1 MFITI
6 GIMLTKAEIEQV
18 VMALKGSRKYGDT
31 HEATIR
37 ELVLAESGHYKKAK
51 QVEKAVRKR
60 LHSIM
65 APYLGDPD
73 YERAQGELTAVFATN
88 DPAQIKACCHDLL
101 YDHLSTR
108 ERLPILADFYHQIF
122 AITGRPRSLLDIACG
137 LNPLAY
143 RWMGLA
149 DAPEPV
155 HFYAYDIHAPRIDL
169 LNHYFRLE
177 GLPPLAR
184 LQDVAIDPPLETADL
199 ALFLKELPRFAR
211 NYGSDLARTFLHNL
225 NVRWLVVSFPTVS
238 THGGRSLVER
248 YRDYFHELSDPAWPV
263 TELIFDSELVMIAN
277 LTTDKTDE
285 ADKHG

>member
-1 MFITI
+1 
-6 GIMLTKAEIEQV
+6 MLTKDEIEQLIDS
-18 VMALKGSRKYGDT
+18 LKQSRKYGAT

-65 APYLGDPD
+65 APYLGDPE
-73 YERAQGELTAVFATN
+73 YERATRELTAVFATN
-88 DPAQIKACCHDLL
+88 DPAQIKACCYDLL
-101 YDHLSTR
+101 HDHLSTR
-108 ERLPILADFYHQIF
+108 ERLPILDDFYRQIF
-122 AITGRPRSLLDIACG
+122 AVTGWPRSLLDIACG

-149 DAPEPV
+149 DLPEPV
-155 HFYAYDIHAPRIDL
+155 QFYAYDIHGPRIDL
-169 LNHYFRLE
+169 INHYFRLE

-184 LQDVAIDPPLETADL
+184 LQDVAIDPPQETADL

-211 NYGSDLARTFLHNL
+211 NYGSDLAQSFLHSL

-238 THGGRSLVER
+238 THGGRSLVDR
-248 YRDYFHELSDPAWPV
+248 YRDYFNELIDPAWPV
-263 TELIFDSELVMIAN
+263 TELLFDSELVMIAEKIG
-277 LTTDKTDE
+277 TRRYAEDR
-285 ADKHG
+285 

>member
-1 MFITI
+1 
-6 GIMLTKAEIEQV
+6 MLTNDEIEQLIDS
-18 VMALKGSRKYGDT
+18 LKQSRKYGAT

-65 APYLGDPD
+65 APYLGDPE
-73 YERAQGELTAVFATN
+73 YERATRELTAVFATN

-101 YDHLSTR
+101 HDHLSTR
-108 ERLPILADFYHQIF
+108 ERLPILDDFYRQIF
-122 AITGRPRSLLDIACG
+122 AVTGRPRSLLDIACG

-149 DAPEPV
+149 GAPEPV

-169 LNHYFRLE
+169 INHYFGLE
-177 GLPPLAR
+177 GLPALAR
-184 LQDVAIDPPLETADL
+184 LQDVAIDPPQETADL

-211 NYGSDLARTFLHNL
+211 NYGSDLARTFLHSL

-248 YRDYFHELSDPAWPV
+248 YRDYFNELIDPAWPV
-263 TELIFDSELVMIAN
+263 TELLFDSELVMIAEKIG
-277 LTTDKTDE
+277 TRRYAEDR
-285 ADKHG
+285 

>member
-1 MFITI
+1 
-6 GIMLTKAEIEQV
+6 MLSNDEIEQLIDS
-18 VMALKGSRKYGDT
+18 LKQSRKYGAT

-65 APYLGDPD
+65 APYLGDPE
-73 YERAQGELTAVFATN
+73 YERATRELTAVFTTN
-88 DPAQIKACCHDLL
+88 DPVQIKACCHDLL

-108 ERLPILADFYHQIF
+108 ERLPILDDFYRQIF
-122 AITGRPRSLLDIACG
+122 DVTGRPRSLLDIACG

-149 DAPEPV
+149 DTPDPV
-155 HFYAYDIHAPRIDL
+155 RFYAYDIHAPRIDFI
-169 LNHYFRLE
+169 NHYFGLE
-177 GLPPLAR
+177 GLSPLAR
-184 LQDVAIDPPLETADL
+184 LQDVAINPPQETADL

-211 NYGSDLARTFLHNL
+211 NYGSDLARTFLHSL

-248 YRDYFHELSDPAWPV
+248 YRDYFNELIDPAWPV
-263 TELIFDSELVMIAN
+263 TELLFDSELVMIAEKIG
-277 LTTDKTDE
+277 TQRYAEDR
-285 ADKHG
+285 

>member
-1 MFITI
+1 
-6 GIMLTKAEIEQV
+6 MLSNDEIERLIDS
-18 VMALKGSRKYGDT
+18 LKQSRKYGAT

-73 YERAQGELTAVFATN
+73 YERATRELTAVFTTN
-88 DPAQIKACCHDLL
+88 DPAQIKACCHKLL

-108 ERLPILADFYHQIF
+108 ERLPILDDFYRQIF
-122 AITGRPRSLLDIACG
+122 AVTGRPRSLLDIACG

-149 DAPEPV
+149 GAPEPV

-169 LNHYFRLE
+169 INHYFRLE

-184 LQDVAIDPPLETADL
+184 LQDVALNPPQETADL

-211 NYGSDLARTFLHNL
+211 NYGSDLARSFLHNL

-248 YRDYFHELSDPAWPV
+248 YRDYFHELIDPAWPV
-263 TELIFDSELVMIAN
+263 TELLFDSELVMIAEKIG
-277 LTTDKTDE
+277 T
-285 ADKHG
+285 